1 MMLELSPD
9 DTAAKA
15 SASSIPAL
23 SSTSRSKPRPTTRSP
38 VKSGL
43 SRPNAVLSLSMIAT
57 SWPIRDN
64 PSATDDP
71 TRPHPITT
79 TRICGSS
86 SGGCQPV
93 WAKTL
98 SSSEPYR
105 QTRMGLLLAL
115 VSKLSTAARRVLLG
129 QPFRSD
135 RLSHTLLPKRIA
147 LPVFASDALS
157 SVAYAP
163 EEVFLMLSVAGLA
176 AYSLTPWI
184 GVAVAAVMLVVVAS
198 YRQNV
203 HAYPSGGGDYEVVTT
218 NLGPNAGL
226 TVASAL
232 MVDYVLTVAV
242 STASAMSNIG
252 SAIPFVEDHKVLFC
266 VFAIVLVMALNLRGI
281 RESGAAFAVPT
292 YAFIVGG
299 GLMLG
304 WGLFRIYVLGEP
316 IRAESAGFVMH
327 AERTSITGFAFVFLV
342 ARSFSSGCAAL
353 TGVEAISN
361 GVPAF
366 RKPKSRNAATTLLML
381 GTIAV
386 SLLMGI
392 ILLAKETGVQVVDN
406 PAAQLTGIPP
416 GYQQK
421 TLVAQIAQ
429 AVFGSFHIGFLLI
442 AIVTALILVLAANT
456 AFNGFPVLGSV
467 LAQDSSLPRQLHTRG
482 DRLAFSNGIVFLAVA
497 AVAAIIAFRAQVT
510 ALIQLYIVGV
520 FISFTLSQIGMVRHW
535 TRLLRNESDP
545 AVRRTMM
552 RSRVVN
558 TVGFVA
564 TGTVLLVVMVT
575 KFLAG
580 AWIAVVAMTLLFVL
594 MKMIRKHYDTVAREL
609 QRHADEDVV
618 LPSRNHAVVLVSKLH
633 LPTLR
638 ALSYARATRPDVLEA
653 VTVSVDDVETRKLV
667 RRWEESNIS
676 VPLKVIASP
685 YREITR
691 PILDY
696 VKRVSKES
704 PRTVVTV
711 FLPEYVVGHWW
722 EHVLH
727 NQSALRLKGR
737 LLFMPN
743 VMVTSVPWQLN
754 SSERLKTLHP
764 HAAPGDARR
773 GIFD

>member
-1 MMLELSPD
+1 VWE
-9 DTAAKA
+9 TF
-15 SASSIPAL
+15 
-23 SSTSRSKPRPTTRSP
+23 SST
-38 VKSGL
+38 
-43 SRPNAVLSLSMIAT
+43 
-57 SWPIRDN
+57 
-64 PSATDDP
+64 
-71 TRPHPITT
+71 
-79 TRICGSS
+79 
-86 SGGCQPV
+86 
-93 WAKTL
+93 
-98 SSSEPYR
+98 EPYR
-105 QTRMGLLLAL
+105 EALLPLLLAL
-115 VSKLSTAARRVLLG
+115 VSKLSTAARRLVLG
-129 QPFRSD
+129 RPFRSD

-163 EEVFLMLSVAGLA
+163 EEIFLTLSVAGLA

-218 NLGPNAGL
+218 NLGANAGL

-252 SAIPFVEDHKVLFC
+252 SAIPYVATHKVLFC
-266 VFAIVLVMALNLRGI
+266 VSAILLVTALNLRGV
-281 RESGAAFAVPT
+281 RESGLAFAIPT
-292 YAFIVGG
+292 YAFIGGVGI
-299 GLMLG
+299 MLA
-304 WGLFRIYVLGEP
+304 WGLFRIYVLDES
-316 IRAESAGFVMH
+316 IRAESAAFVMH
-327 AERTSITGFAFVFLV
+327 AERNSIAGFAMVFLL

-366 RKPKSRNAATTLLML
+366 QKPKSRNAATTLLLL
-381 GTIAV
+381 GAIAV
-386 SLLMGI
+386 SLFMGI
-392 ILLAKETGVQVVDN
+392 ILLAKETGVQVVDS
-406 PAAQLTGIPP
+406 PETQLAGIPHD
-416 GYQQK
+416 YQQK

-429 AVFGSFHIGFLLI
+429 AVFGDFRIGFLLI
-442 AIVTALILVLAANT
+442 AVVTALILVLAANT

-467 LAQDSSLPRQLHTRG
+467 LAQHSYLPRQLHTRG

-497 AVAAIIAFRAQVT
+497 ALAFIIAFRAQVT

-535 TRLLRNESDP
+535 TRLLRNETDP
-545 AVRRTMM
+545 ATRRTMM

-558 TVGFVA
+558 TIGFVA
-564 TGTVLLVVMVT
+564 TGAVLLVVMVT

-580 AWIAVVAMTLLFVL
+580 AWIAIVAMALLFVL
-594 MKMIRKHYDTVAREL
+594 MKMIRKHYDTVSREIERL
-609 QRHADEDVV
+609 ADDHDMV
-618 LPSRNHAVVLVSKLH
+618 LPSKNHAIVLVSKLH

-638 ALSYARATRPDVLEA
+638 ALAYARATRPDVLEA
-653 VTVSVDDVETRKLV
+653 VTVSVDDAETRALVHHWEDSKL
-667 RRWEESNIS
+667 N

-704 PRTVVTV
+704 PRSVVTV

-737 LLFMPN
+737 LLFMPG
-743 VMVTSVPWQLN
+743 VMVTSVPWQLT
-754 SSERLKTLHP
+754 SSERLKTLQP

>member
-1 MMLELSPD
+1 LLAD
-9 DTAAKA
+9 
-15 SASSIPAL
+15 
-23 SSTSRSKPRPTTRSP
+23 
-38 VKSGL
+38 
-43 SRPNAVLSLSMIAT
+43 AVGNILAYGDAT
-57 SWPIRDN
+57 GM
-64 PSATDDP
+64 A
-71 TRPHPITT
+71 
-79 TRICGSS
+79 
-86 SGGCQPV
+86 
-93 WAKTL
+93 
-98 SSSEPYR
+98 
-105 QTRMGLLLAL
+105 GLLLAL
-115 VSKLSTAARRVLLG
+115 VSKLSTAARRLLIG
-129 QPFRSD
+129 RPFRSD

-163 EEVFLMLSVAGLA
+163 EEIFLMLSVAGVA

-184 GVAVAAVMLVVVAS
+184 GLAVAAVMLVVVAS

-218 NLGPNAGL
+218 NLGATAGL

-252 SAIPFVEDHKVLFC
+252 SAIPVVAQNKVLFS
-266 VFAIVLVMALNLRGI
+266 VAAIVVVMALNLRGI
-281 RESGAAFAVPT
+281 RESGAAFAIPT
-292 YAFIVGG
+292 YAFIFGIVVMIGY
-299 GLMLG
+299 
-304 WGLFRIYVLGEP
+304 GLFRIYVLGNP
-316 IRAESAGFVMH
+316 LRAESAGFQMH
-327 AERTSITGFAFVFLV
+327 AAHGDIVGFALVFLV

-366 RKPKSRNAATTLLML
+366 QKPKSRNAATTLLML
-381 GTIAV
+381 GAISVA
-386 SLLMGI
+386 LLMGI
-392 ILLAKETGVQVVDN
+392 IVLAENIGVKLVED
-406 PAAQLTGIPP
+406 PATQLGGVPA
-416 GYQQK
+416 GYLQK
-421 TLVAQIAQ
+421 TLVTQLAET
-429 AVFGSFHIGFLLI
+429 VFGSFRIGFLLI
-442 AIVTALILVLAANT
+442 AAVTALILVLAANT

-467 LAQDSSLPRQLHTRG
+467 LAQHSYLPRQLHTRG
-482 DRLAFSNGIVFLAVA
+482 DRLAFSNGILFLSA
-497 AVAAIIAFRAQVT
+497 AALGFVIAFRAEVT

-520 FISFTLSQIGMVRHW
+520 FISFTFSQIGMVRHW
-535 TRLLRNESDP
+535 TRLLRTETDP
-545 AVRRTMM
+545 RMRGKMM

-558 TVGFVA
+558 TVGFIA
-564 TGTVLLVVMVT
+564 TGAVLLVVLVT

-580 AWIAVVAMTLLFVL
+580 AWIAIVAMGSLFGI
-594 MKMIRKHYDTVAREL
+594 MKLIRKHYDTVNREL
-609 QRHADEDVV
+609 AQQEAAQHDVV
-618 LPSRNHAVVLVSKLH
+618 LPSRNHALVLVSKLH

-638 ALSYARATRPDVLEA
+638 ALAYARATRPDALEA
-653 VTVSVDDVETRKLV
+653 VTVSVDDAETRTLV
-667 RRWEESNIS
+667 HKWEESDIS

-691 PILDY
+691 PVLDY

-722 EHVLH
+722 EQVLH

-754 SSERLKTLHP
+754 SSERVKMFAP

>member
-1 MMLELSPD
+1 
-9 DTAAKA
+9 
-15 SASSIPAL
+15 
-23 SSTSRSKPRPTTRSP
+23 
-38 VKSGL
+38 VGL
-43 SRPNAVLSLSMIAT
+43 P
-57 SWPIRDN
+57 
-64 PSATDDP
+64 
-71 TRPHPITT
+71 
-79 TRICGSS
+79 
-86 SGGCQPV
+86 
-93 WAKTL
+93 
-98 SSSEPYR
+98 
-105 QTRMGLLLAL
+105 LAL
-115 VSKLSTAARRVLLG
+115 VSKLSTAARRLVLG
-129 QPFRSD
+129 RPFRSD

-163 EEVFLMLSVAGLA
+163 EEIFLMLSVAGLA
-176 AYSLTPWI
+176 AYSMTPWI
-184 GVAVAAVMLVVVAS
+184 GLAVAVVMLVVVAS

-218 NLGPNAGL
+218 NLGGNAGL
-226 TVASAL
+226 LVASAL

-252 SAIPFVEDHKVLFC
+252 SAIPFVADHKVLFS
-266 VFAIVLVMALNLRGI
+266 VSAILLVMAMNLRGV
-281 RESGAAFAVPT
+281 RESGVAFAIPT
-292 YAFIVGG
+292 YAFIVGV
-299 GLMLG
+299 LIMLA
-304 WGLFRIYVLGEP
+304 WGLFRIYALGDAL
-316 IRAESAGFVMH
+316 RAESAGFVMR
-327 AERTSITGFAFVFLV
+327 AEHGKIAGLALMFLV

-386 SLLMGI
+386 TLFMGI
-392 ILLAKETGVQVVDN
+392 IVLAEKTGVQVVDE
-406 PAAQLTGIPP
+406 PDKQLVGTPP
-416 GYQQK
+416 DYHQK
-421 TLVAQIAQ
+421 TLVTQLAG
-429 AVFGSFHIGFLLI
+429 AVFGSFHLGLVLI
-442 AIVTALILVLAANT
+442 AAVTALILVLAANT

-467 LAQDSSLPRQLHTRG
+467 LAQHSYLPRQLHTRG
-482 DRLAFSNGIVFLAVA
+482 DRLAFSNGILFLSA
-497 AVAAIIAFRAQVT
+497 AALAAIIAFRAQVT

-535 TRLLRNESDP
+535 TRLLRSETDP
-545 AVRRTMM
+545 SLRRTMM

-558 TVGFVA
+558 TIGFLS
-564 TGTVLLVVMVT
+564 TGTVLFVVLIT

-580 AWIAVVAMTLLFVL
+580 AWIAVVAMGSLFVI
-594 MKMIRKHYDTVAREL
+594 MKLIRRHYNTVSQEL
-609 QRHADEDVV
+609 EEQAAADKGVV

-638 ALSYARATRPDVLEA
+638 ALAYARATRPDVLEA
-653 VTVSVDDVETRKLV
+653 VTVSVDDAETRELV
-667 RRWEESNIS
+667 RKWEDSDIS

-685 YREITR
+685 YREVTR
-691 PILDY
+691 PVLDY

-711 FLPEYVVGHWW
+711 FIPEYVVGHWW
-722 EHVLH
+722 EQLLH

-737 LLFMPN
+737 LLFMPG
-743 VMVTSVPWQLN
+743 VMVTSVPWQLS
-754 SSERLKTLHP
+754 SSERVKALQP